1 MPDAYI
7 SQITL
12 PSGSTYKIKD
22 EWAREQIQNITG
34 GSAIVFKGVSSTA
47 LTDGADENPTVN
59 NVVISAKTTG
69 DLYFYGQE
77 EFIYGDD
84 SKWHSLGQPLSTLGT
99 LARKNGVVVNYD
111 KTTSVTS
118 SFAGAA
124 GTVAISVSNN
134 NSGNYTPSGS
144 ITGGT
149 FSGSNTSFT
158 GSYTPAGTVSQPTF
172 SGATLSSTAGYTP
185 AGTVSQPTFSGASLS
200 SQGAYTPGGTVSTPT
215 ISVKTAGSTTTI
227 KNPTKET
234 VAKTVTAA
242 APSSSVSNEVTY
254 YSVANENLTLYKIG
268 YTTGDSITTSN
279 VTVKTGDA
287 AYQNSAPT
295 FTGTASTVTVTGTP
309 SGTVSKPS
317 FSGTAS
323 TITTKG
329 TPSGTVSKPTF
340 SGTAATITTSG
351 TPSGSV
357 SGIGFSGTKVQISGT
372 MTPAGTVTSTPN
384 NTNTNATVTYN

>member
-1 MPDAYI
+1 MADI

-12 PSGSTYKIKD
+12 PSGSTYNLKD
-22 EWAREQIQNITG
+22 TWARTQIQAITG

-47 LTDGADENPTVN
+47 LTDGGQENPTVN
-59 NVVISAKTTG
+59 NTEITTKTTG

-84 SKWHSLGQPLSTLGT
+84 NKWHSLGQPLSTLGD
-99 LARKNGVVVNYD
+99 LARKNGVTVKYD

-118 SFAGAA
+118 SFTGTA
-124 GTVAISVSNN
+124 GTVAITASNN
-134 NSGNYTPSGS
+134 ANGNYTPSGS

-149 FSGSNTSFT
+149 FTGSNSSFT

-172 SGATLSSTAGYTP
+172 SGAILSSTA
-185 AGTVSQPTFSGASLS
+185 
-200 SQGAYTPGGTVSTPT
+200 AYTPGGTVSTPT
-215 ISVKTAGSTTTI
+215 ISVKTAGTTATI
-227 KNPTKET
+227 KNPTKVT
-234 VAKTVTAA
+234 VAKTVAAA
-242 APSSSVSNEVTY
+242 APSSSVSNEITY
-254 YSVANENLTLYKIG
+254 YNVTNENLTLYKIG

-295 FTGTASTVTVTGTP
+295 FTGTASTVT
-309 SGTVSKPS
+309 
-317 FSGTAS
+317 A
-323 TITTKG
+323 KG

-340 SGTAATITTSG
+340 TGTAATVTTSG

-372 MTPAGTVTSTPN
+372 MTPAGSVSSTPN
-384 NTNTNATVTYN
+384 NTNTNATVSYS